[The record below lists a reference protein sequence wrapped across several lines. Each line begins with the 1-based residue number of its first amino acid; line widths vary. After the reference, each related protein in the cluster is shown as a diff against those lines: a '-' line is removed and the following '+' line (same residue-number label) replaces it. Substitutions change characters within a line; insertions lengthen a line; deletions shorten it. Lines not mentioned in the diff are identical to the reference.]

1 MRPPGPELYKCS
13 CNERGVLPHSRDQS
27 LCFHSRFWSP
37 PPSQDLRPH
46 HHGDLPT
53 NSVVSLPLIASLSST
68 VIHSPAFPI
77 WERCHPRRGS
87 TWPQGTEIEWIQLN
101 SCLGKTHQPLT
112 PSPFSSRQTHKH
124 RQIREAAQIVIL
136 TSPSTPK

>member
-37 PPSQDLRPH
+37 PSQDLRPH

-53 NSVVSLPLIASLSST
+53 NSVVSLPTHCFSLFYSNTLSSLS
-68 VIHSPAFPI
+68 H
-77 WERCHPRRGS
+77 
-87 TWPQGTEIEWIQLN
+87 
-101 SCLGKTHQPLT
+101 LGKMPPQEG
-112 PSPFSSRQTHKH
+112 KH
-124 RQIREAAQIVIL
+124 MAAGN
-136 TSPSTPK
+136 